1 MTDLETLLAMRGV
14 PYDRSRVEAR
24 ADEIAERLL
33 LSQGA
38 KEQPHFHE
46 MPSKTDLEHL
56 RELQGYRDYPGMS
69 APLAAFVVLLI
80 AVALGFAIA
89 FAWP

>member
-14 PYDRSRVEAR
+14 PYDRSGVEAR

-38 KEQPHFHE
+38 KERPHFHE
-46 MPSKTDLEHL
+46 MPSKTDLHL
-56 RELQGYRDYPGMS
+56 RELQGYRDYPGIS

-80 AVALGFAIA
+80 AVALRFAIA
-89 FAWP
+89 FA